1 MNQTL
6 TGLHHV
12 TAIAGDPQANVDFYT
27 GILGLRLVKK
37 TVNFDD
43 PGSYHFYYGD
53 AMGSPGTLMT
63 FFAWPDGRRGRVGLG
78 QVTAAALSVGPDAL
92 DFWAERLHGHGVAVE
107 EPVTRFG
114 ETVLPFTDPDGMRLE
129 LVGTPNDTRTGWA
142 DGPIPA
148 AVAIHGLHAVTLPE
162 RDTRATITL
171 LTETLGF
178 RRIAAEGEWTRLA
191 LGGGGAGTYADLHTT
206 PDALPGQVAVG
217 NIHHVAWATPDDAQE
232 QAWLRQLGALGV
244 GVSSVMDRDYFH
256 SIYFPE
262 PGGVLF
268 EIATGNPGFAT
279 DEAPEA
285 LGTSLCLPAKLEPMR
300 ARIEARLPPVS
311 VPKSG
316 SRGGI

>member
-12 TAIAGDPQANVDFYT
+12 TAIASNPQANVDFYT
-27 GILGLRLVKK
+27 GVLGLRLVKK

-53 AMGSPGTLMT
+53 GMGSPGTLLT
-63 FFAWPDGRRGRVGLG
+63 FFAWPGGRRGRSGLG

-92 DFWAERLHGHGVAVE
+92 DFWAERLCRHDVAVE

-114 ETVLPFTDPDGMRLE
+114 ETVLPFTDTDGMRLE
-129 LVGTPNDTRTGWA
+129 LVATPGDARTGWA

-148 AVAIHGLHAVTLPE
+148 AMAIRGLHAVTLPE
-162 RDTRATITL
+162 RDATATTAL

-178 RRIAAEGEWTRLA
+178 RRIAVEGEWTRLV
-191 LGGGGAGTYADLHTT
+191 LGGGGTGAYADLHAL

-232 QAWLRQLGALGV
+232 QAWLRQLQALGV
-244 GVSSVMDRDYFH
+244 GVSPVMDRDYFH

-268 EIATGNPGFAT
+268 EIATNNPGFAT

-285 LGTSLCLPAKLEPMR
+285 LGESLRLPAKLETMR

-311 VPKSG
+311 V
-316 SRGGI
+316 SRRGAG